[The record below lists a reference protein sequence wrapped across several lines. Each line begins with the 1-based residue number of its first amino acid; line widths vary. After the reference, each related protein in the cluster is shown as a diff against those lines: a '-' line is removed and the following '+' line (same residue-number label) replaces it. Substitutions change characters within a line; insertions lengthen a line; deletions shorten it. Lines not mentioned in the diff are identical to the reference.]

1 MTNAP
6 TSSRFALHTKIAAY
20 RTYALAATLPKPF
33 PPGLFWDLDDPYHY
47 LRTQHTDLG
56 TFLIVGGEDHKTGKE
71 TDTETRLSRLGA
83 YMHVRLP
90 DAQVAYRWSGQIIE
104 PADGLP
110 FIGKNAGSQ
119 HVYVATGF
127 SGTGLTFGTLSG
139 MILSDAVL
147 GVANPWAKLYRATRI
162 KPLAQAR
169 EYLSENVDFPATLAR
184 DRLAASEVAGTQE
197 IPRGE
202 GRLMRAHGKML
213 AVYRDPAGALHAR
226 SAVCTHLGCHVHWN
240 NAETTWDC
248 PCHGSRFGVD
258 GSVINGPATKE
269 LAEAHVEELPAVRP

>member
-1 MTNAP
+1 
-6 TSSRFALHTKIAAY
+6 
-20 RTYALAATLPKPF
+20 
-33 PPGLFWDLDDPYHY
+33 
-47 LRTQHTDLG
+47 
-56 TFLIVGGEDHKTGKE
+56 
-71 TDTETRLSRLGA
+71 
-83 YMHVRLP
+83 
-90 DAQVAYRWSGQIIE
+90 
-104 PADGLP
+104 
-110 FIGKNAGSQ
+110 
-119 HVYVATGF
+119 
-127 SGTGLTFGTLSG
+127 